1 MKRVMRWFRQ
11 LIRRE
16 RAWTPIQSSGLLYDS
31 AFARQSFRP
40 GERVD
45 PLAATVEE

>member
-1 MKRVMRWFRQ
+1 VKRWLRWFRQ

-16 RAWTPIQSSGLLYDS
+16 QAWLPATRSGLMYDP

-45 PLAATVEE
+45 PLAASIEE

>member
-1 MKRVMRWFRQ
+1 MKRVLRWFRQ

-16 RAWTPIQSSGLLYDS
+16 QAWTPVRRTGLMFDPAFIQ
-31 AFARQSFRP
+31 QSFRT

-45 PLAATVEE
+45 PLAASLEE